1 MEESRED
8 VALLQ
13 FYGVFGG
20 WAVAFFLFC
29 VCLLSLLAPLGQK
42 KWPLHW
48 AFNSSSRFPKCVV
61 RPLAILLYVV

>member
-20 WAVAFFLFC
+20 WAVAFFFVLRVSSVAAC
-29 VCLLSLLAPLGQK
+29 TSGPEKVAATLG
-42 KWPLHW
+42 
-48 AFNSSSRFPKCVV
+48 
-61 RPLAILLYVV
+61 I